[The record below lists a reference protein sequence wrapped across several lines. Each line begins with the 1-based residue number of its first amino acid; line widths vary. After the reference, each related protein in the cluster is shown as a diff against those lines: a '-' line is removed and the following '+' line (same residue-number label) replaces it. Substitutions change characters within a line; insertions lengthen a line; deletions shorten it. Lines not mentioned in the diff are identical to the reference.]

1 MFGIVPADSRR
12 SNSATSAALVSSN
25 ITSNKATT
33 TVQNWKVPGYLYQSV
48 VGYIPIDFLTTQ
60 ANAVTPSYGYFNA
73 VPDQINSNPA
83 SAADPNILLL
93 PIGAQISGITLT
105 NNGVTIAGAGT
116 IDISAIDID
125 APATNPQSLLAGVTI
140 ASANRVG
147 GIGKGISGSPLDINT
162 TIIAAGYQLAVSE
175 SPLLTS
181 TYGLAYQL
189 SAATLTTGSLGVIVS
204 YILPGNSFGK
214 TDLL

>member
-25 ITSNKATT
+25 ITSNKTTT

-83 SAADPNILLL
+83 SAADPSILLL

-116 IDISAIDID
+116 IDISAIDIA
-125 APATNPQSLLAGVTI
+125 APATNPQALLATVPI
-140 ASANRVG
+140 ADLNTAG
-147 GIGKGISGSPLDINT
+147 GLGKGLGGPPLN
-162 TIIAAGYQLAVSE
+162 IALNITAAPYQLAVSE
-175 SPLLTS
+175 AALLTS
-181 TYGLAYQL
+181 TYGIAYQL

-204 YILPGNSFGK
+204 YILPGNSFGR
-214 TDLL
+214 TNLL

>member
-25 ITSNKATT
+25 ITSNKTTT

-83 SAADPNILLL
+83 SAADPSILLL

-116 IDISAIDID
+116 IDISAIDIA
-125 APATNPQSLLAGVTI
+125 APATNPQALLATVPI
-140 ASANRVG
+140 ADLNTAG
-147 GIGKGISGSPLDINT
+147 GLGKGLGGPPLN
-162 TIIAAGYQLAVSE
+162 IALNITAAPYQLAVSE
-175 SPLLTS
+175 AALLTS
-181 TYGLAYQL
+181 TYGIAYQL

-204 YILPGNSFGK
+204 YILPGNTFG
-214 TDLL
+214 TTNLL